1 MIRFALRGADRLQQ
15 SVQSLLGDGT
25 AGVRRLEVIE
35 GPTGRRSWPDE
46 VKASIVAET
55 LAPGASVSAVAARH
69 RVSPQQVTSW
79 RRLAR
84 EGRLVLRVKD
94 EALFAPMVIT
104 EQTTPAPIAPQEFP
118 PTRWIE
124 IVAGAVTVRVLE
136 DLSPERIVEIALR
149 LAR

>member
-1 MIRFALRGADRLQQ
+1 MQQ
-15 SVQSLLGDGT
+15 SVQSLLGDGA
-25 AGVRRLEVIE
+25 AGVRRLEVLE
-35 GPTGRRSWPDE
+35 GPTGRRSWPDD

-84 EGRLVLRVKD
+84 EGRLVLRVEAD
-94 EALFAPMVIT
+94 ALFAPMVVA
-104 EQTTPAPIAPQEFP
+104 EKAPPATMASRECS
-118 PTRWIE
+118 RWIE
-124 IVAGAVTVRVLE
+124 IVAGAVTVRVFE
-136 DLSPERIVEIALR
+136 DLSLERIVEIALR

>member
-1 MIRFALRGADRLQQ
+1 MQQ
-15 SVQSLLGDGT
+15 SVQSLLGDG
-25 AGVRRLEVIE
+25 AARVRRLEVLE
-35 GPTGRRSWPDE
+35 GPTGRRSWPDH

-84 EGRLVLRVKD
+84 EGRLVLRV
-94 EALFAPMVIT
+94 EAGALFAPMVIAERAT
-104 EQTTPAPIAPQEFP
+104 SATMASRECS
-118 PTRWIE
+118 RWIE